1 MVRSR
6 ESGLHYTVDGQD
18 QGVIIDSV
26 FVVIDLFGVFAE
38 ASSLQCSAVQCS
50 AVHRGAGGNVARYL
64 SLSVIQLSSVHT
76 CVLQFCKLVTCP
88 EALLC

>member
-18 QGVIIDSV
+18 QGVFIDSVPPNV

-38 ASSLQCSAVQCS
+38 ASSLQCSAV
-50 AVHRGAGGNVARYL
+50 HRGAGGNVARHL

-76 CVLQFCKLVTCP
+76 CVLQYCKLVTCP